1 MDDKTIKKLEVMN
14 SVLIKLEDIKNTQQ
28 SLIEKVGVL
37 EIELFDIQSKDLDE
51 ELEKVS
57 TQASGSFETITEAIE
72 AFEMKRNKIENEG

>member
-1 MDDKTIKKLEVMN
+1 MDEKTIKKLEVMN

-57 TQASGSFETITEAIE
+57 TRASGSFETITEAIE

>member
-1 MDDKTIKKLEVMN
+1 MDDKTAKKLEVMN

-28 SLIEKVGVL
+28 SLIEKIGVL

-57 TQASGSFETITEAIE
+57 TQASNSFETITEAIE